1 VITESRLGGLV
12 ALLVLFLA
20 PASPVV
26 YGLQTTPP
34 LQLPSCGTPPPE
46 ATAVTNALIG
56 IFAAIQIVV
65 LAVIGLAWIT
75 GNLMWASPTRSMII
89 KKGGQQQMEIAGIS
103 LFLTLMGPGIFAF
116 IIFLAKQFGTFTWA
130 FCPS

>member
-1 VITESRLGGLV
+1 MITESRLSGLV
-12 ALLVLFLA
+12 ALLVLFVA
-20 PASPVV
+20 PVTPAV
-26 YGLQTTPP
+26 YGLQATP
-34 LQLPSCGTPPPE
+34 LQLPSCGTAPPE
-46 ATAVTNALIG
+46 ATAVTNAVIG

-116 IIFLAKQFGTFTWA
+116 IIFLAKQFGTFSWA